1 MDRERIE
8 EIFTPVGRV
17 VVRRMF
23 GGHGIY
29 ADDLFFALESGGDI
43 YLKVDAATQPQFEAA
58 GSSPFIYE
66 KAGKAIAVSYWR
78 LVESAYDDEVELR
91 RWASLA
97 LESARRAQA
106 ANAEKAAR
114 RRRRAKE

>member
-1 MDRERIE
+1 MDSEHIE
-8 EIFTPVGRV
+8 EIFAPVMRV

-29 ADDLFFALESGGDI
+29 ADDLFFALESGGVV

-58 GSSPFIYE
+58 GSSPFVYQKAE
-66 KAGKAIAVSYWR
+66 KTIVMSFWR
-78 LVESAYDDEVELR
+78 LVESAYDDEDELR

-106 ANAEKAAR
+106 AKAEKAVR
-114 RRRRAKE
+114 RRRR